1 MTKRP
6 QSHSIFG
13 VLELKLNYAVYILIQ
28 KVNRE
33 VDRVT
38 NECAS

>member
-13 VLELKLNYAVYILIQ
+13 ILELKLNYAGYILRP
-28 KVNRE
+28 KVNRD
-33 VDRVT
+33 VS